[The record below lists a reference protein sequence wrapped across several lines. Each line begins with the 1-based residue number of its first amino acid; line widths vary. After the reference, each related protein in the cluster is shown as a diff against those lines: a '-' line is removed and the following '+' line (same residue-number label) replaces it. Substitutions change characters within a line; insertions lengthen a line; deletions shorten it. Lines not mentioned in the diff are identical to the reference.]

1 MDVCVWSLFCYA
13 VLNFLSSF
21 AVTMY
26 LIGEVRAGCFTLIVF
41 LLLCGCL
48 CSVSLPHGA
57 VGWSAVCECGI
68 SWSYL
73 LTCCISDLFGFNVAA
88 PFINSRI

>member
-1 MDVCVWSLFCYA
+1 MFGPCFV
-13 VLNFLSSF
+13 
-21 AVTMY
+21 MQY
-26 LIGEVRAGCFTLIVF
+26 LISFLALQLQCIPLGEVRAGCFTLIVF

-73 LTCCISDLFGFNVAA
+73 LTCCISDSSGFNVAA